1 MRPVIALALLL
12 AVAAPRAASGQPT
25 DKDKRLSGFD
35 SYVAQ
40 AVADWRVPGLAV
52 AIVKD
57 GELVFAKGYG
67 LRELGKTEAVSDRTL
82 FAIGSTTKAMTA
94 AAVGMLVDAGKVR
107 WDDRVIDHLPAFRLY
122 DPYVTREVTVRDL
135 LTHRA
140 GLGNADFLWYGAD
153 AKSADIIRRLRFV
166 EPETSL
172 RSHFTYQ
179 NIMYAAAGELVAA
192 VSGQPWDEFVR
203 TRIFAPIG
211 MTDTIATAAT
221 LARQP
226 NVASPHFDIG
236 GTVTVIRNASV
247 DPVAPAG
254 AVWSNVHDMSLW
266 LRFLLNG
273 CKTGADATPLLKP
286 DTCAELFKPQMMVG
300 TDQFYPTARVTAP
313 HWTTYGLGWFQE
325 DYAGRAMDFHT
336 GSIDGMVAI
345 AGLIRDERLGII
357 VLANLDHAEV
367 RHALMYR
374 VFDLFGPG
382 AKSKDTLRDWSA
394 ELRRLYAGL
403 ASEANAAREKVD
415 AARVT
420 GTKPSLASDR
430 YAGTY
435 ASPLY
440 GTVMVSVSAENGA
453 LRLRYGS
460 GFDGTLEHWHYD
472 TFKARWTSAWLEPA
486 LVTFALDA
494 RGVPATLEF
503 NGLRFTRQERP

>member
-1 MRPVIALALLL
+1 MRAFIALALLL
-12 AVAAPRAASGQPT
+12 AVAAPRAASAQPADT
-25 DKDKRLSGFD
+25 RLAGFD
-35 SYVAQ
+35 SYAAQ

-57 GELVFAKGYG
+57 GELIFAKGYG
-67 LRELGKTEAVSDRTL
+67 LRELGKPDAVSDRTL

-94 AAVGMLVDAGKVR
+94 AAVGMLVDAGQVR
-107 WDDRVIDHLPAFRLY
+107 WDDRVIDHLPGFRLS

-153 AKSADIIRRLRFV
+153 TTSADIIRRLRFV

-192 VSGQPWDEFVR
+192 VSGQPWDAFVR

-211 MTDTIATAAT
+211 MTETIATAAT

-226 NVASPHFDIG
+226 DVASPHFNIDG
-236 GTVTVIRNASV
+236 AVTVIRNASV

-273 CKTGADATPLLKP
+273 CATNANATPLLKP
-286 DTCAELFKPQMMVG
+286 ETCAELFKPQTMVG
-300 TDQFYPTARVTAP
+300 ADQFYPTARLTAP

-325 DYAGRAMDFHT
+325 DYAGRAVDFHT

-374 VFDLFGPG
+374 VFDLFGAG
-382 AKSKDTLRDWSA
+382 AKSTDTRRDWSA
-394 ELRRLYAGL
+394 ELRTLYAGL
-403 ASEANAAREKVD
+403 ADEARAARQKAE
-415 AARVT
+415 AARVS
-420 GTKPSLASDR
+420 GTKPSLAIDR

-435 ASPLY
+435 ADPLY
-440 GTVMVSVSAENGA
+440 GTVTVSVSVSGENGA
-453 LRLRYGS
+453 LRLRYGT

-472 TFKARWTSAWLEPA
+472 TFKARWTSAWIESSF
-486 LVTFALDA
+486 VTFALDA
-494 RGVPATLEF
+494 RGVPASLDF
-503 NGLRFTRQERP
+503 NGLRFTRQ